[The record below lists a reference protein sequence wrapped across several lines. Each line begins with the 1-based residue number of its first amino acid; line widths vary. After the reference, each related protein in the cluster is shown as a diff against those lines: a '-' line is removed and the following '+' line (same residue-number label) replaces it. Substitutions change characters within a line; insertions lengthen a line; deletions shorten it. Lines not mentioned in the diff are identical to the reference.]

1 MSDKITGSLQENLL
15 SLMIFNDKA
24 ASIIFNTIEPG
35 LFESDFY
42 KEIIRVALDYYKTY
56 KEAPKDHIADI
67 LESKIQDSKNPK
79 SGELYTKLLTNL
91 YQTKDS
97 INEDFV
103 LSQLNNFVRR
113 QRLKGAIIEAALLI
127 KDETN
132 ESLVIAENTLNKCL
146 KSQIQVFERG
156 LSFSEP
162 QKILNALREKILPPY
177 PYGIKQLE
185 DQQIGPAPGELF
197 IFLASV
203 SRGKSWQLINIGR
216 HCLQDRKKV
225 LHITLEMPEV
235 QVAQRYL
242 QCMYSLSSHATQ
254 ATQIVQINT
263 FNHDEL
269 GRLSSLSVKELERPS
284 VKDSAT
290 LNAVGKKME
299 RYKSRQPLEIRG
311 FPTGSLSIEGLEVF
325 LDNLDRLYNYTPDV
339 LLLDY
344 ADLLKLDY
352 KNLRT
357 STGEIYKELRRIA
370 VERNI
375 AMVTASQANR
385 MAEDAKV
392 ITLKHLAEDYS
403 KAATADTVI
412 AFCQTSQE
420 KTLGLARLFVA
431 KARGQESG
439 QMVLIS
445 QAYALGQFCM
455 DSTIINDRYWTM
467 LEQPSD
473 GAESAAT
480 PAQRP
485 RFRPRNKSDDS

>member
-1 MSDKITGSLQENLL
+1 MSEKITGSLQENLL
-15 SLMIFNDKA
+15 SLLIFNDRA
-24 ASIIFNTIEPG
+24 ASIIFGIIEPG

-42 KEIIRVALDYYKTY
+42 KEIVRVAIEYYKQY
-56 KEAPKDHIADI
+56 KQPPKEHIADL
-67 LESKIQDSKNPK
+67 LETKIQDRTNPK

-91 YQTKDS
+91 FQTKDS

-103 LSQLNNFVRR
+103 LNQLNQFVRR
-113 QRLKGAIIEAALLI
+113 QRLKGAIVEAALLI

-146 KSQIQVFERG
+146 KGQLQVFDRG
-156 LSFSEP
+156 LSFNDP
-162 QKILNALREKILPPY
+162 KRVLQVLKEKILPPY
-177 PYGIKQLE
+177 PYGIRQLE
-185 DQQIGPAPGELF
+185 EQQIGPAPGELF

-216 HCLQDRKKV
+216 QCLQHRKKV
-225 LHITLEMPEV
+225 LHVTLEMPEA

-242 QCMYSLSSHATQ
+242 QCLYSLSAHATQ
-254 ATQIVQINT
+254 EIQKIQIST
-263 FNHDEL
+263 FNHDGL
-269 GRLSSLSVKELERPS
+269 GRLSGLAVEELNRPS
-284 VKDSAT
+284 VKHDKTLAT
-290 LNAVGKKME
+290 LTKKLE
-299 RYKSRQPLEIRG
+299 RYKGRQALEIKG

-325 LDNLDRLYNYTPDV
+325 LDNLDRLYNYVPNV

-344 ADLLKLDY
+344 ADLMKLDY

-412 AFCQTSQE
+412 AFCQTAQE

-445 QAYALGQFCM
+445 QAYGLGQFCM
-455 DSTIINDRYWTM
+455 DSTSINDRYWTM
-467 LEQPSD
+467 LEEPSADSETPTQP
-473 GAESAAT
+473 
-480 PAQRP
+480 QRP
-485 RFRPRNKSDDS
+485 RFRPRNNS